1 MELLQQ
7 LIEFVLHI
15 DKHLFDLC
23 AMYGV
28 WIYGILFLIVF
39 CETGLVVT
47 PFLPGDS
54 LLFAVGS
61 LTAIGAMRVEYTIPM
76 LMAAALAG
84 DNTNYWIG
92 RKVGPKVFN
101 KEKSRLFNKEYLE
114 RTHSFYNKYG
124 KITIILARFLP
135 IIRTF
140 APFVAGIGH
149 MKYRVFLLF
158 SLIGAMLWVNLFV
171 LVGFFFGNIPFIRQN
186 FSIVIIALIIIPGTP
201 ALIEFIRHI
210 IARGKKRSAVDINH

>member
-1 MELLQQ
+1 MEFIQQ
-7 LIEFVLHI
+7 LIDFVLHI

-23 AMYGV
+23 AMYGM
-28 WIYGILFLIVF
+28 WIYAILFLIVF

-61 LTAIGAMRVEYTIPM
+61 LAAINAMRVDYAIPL
-76 LMAAALAG
+76 LMTAALVG

-92 RKVGPKVFN
+92 RKVGPKVFSQ
-101 KEKSRLFNKEYLE
+101 EKSLLFNREYLE
-114 RTHSFYNKYG
+114 RTHKFYEKHG
-124 KITIILARFLP
+124 RKTIVIARFIP

-140 APFVAGIGH
+140 APFVAGIGR
-149 MKYRVFLLF
+149 MRYQTFLLF
-158 SLIGAMLWVNLFV
+158 SILGALLWVNLFV
-171 LVGFFFGNIPFIRQN
+171 LVGYFLGNIPVIKQN
-186 FSIVIIALIIIPGTP
+186 FSIVIIALVLIPGMP

-210 IARGKKRSAVDINH
+210 IERRKKQKSAQTES